1 MLKLVIFIPKTHSD
15 QLKERLWE
23 AGLGKQGEYE
33 NCAFTSDGI
42 GSFKPLEGANPT
54 IGNNFNFEKVE
65 EHRVEMLCE
74 EKLKEIAILCSGE
87 CFGDYE
93 LINNHKRAYDIVCDS
108 EFGEV
113 FELQT
118 EDYYNFF

>member
-1 MLKLVIFIPKTHSD
+1 MLKLVIFIPKTHTD

-54 IGNNFNFEKVE
+54 IGNIFDFEKVE

-74 EKLKEIAILCSGE
+74 EKLKEIAISIIKKYHP
-87 CFGDYE
+87 YE
-93 LINNHKRAYDIVCDS
+93 EPAY
-108 EFGEV
+108 EFYKIY
-113 FELQT
+113 T
-118 EDYYNFF
+118 